1 MAVALFSSLVA
12 FLESSKYILIF
23 LGSFFEGS
31 AVMMATGLLWHIG
44 TVRFWPAYGA
54 LMAGDIL
61 SDIMWYFLGYFA
73 ARPFFAR
80 FGRFINA
87 TPEVIAKVERRFHT
101 YHMRILVIS
110 KLTMGLGLA
119 SVILTVAGML
129 RVPFVRYVAINV
141 LGGIIWILF
150 LMGVG
155 YYFGDVLQY
164 IPKDFQVAL
173 AIAVPFLFFFALR
186 TINKKLEAIDW

>member
-1 MAVALFSSLVA
+1 MAFFATFVA

-44 TVRFWPAYGA
+44 VVGFWPAYLA

-61 SDIMWYFLGYFA
+61 SDIMWYLIGYFA

-80 FGRFINA
+80 WGYLINA
-87 TPEVIAKVERRFHT
+87 TPEVIGKIERRFHR
-101 YHMRILVIS
+101 YHTRILVIS

-129 RVPFVRYVAINV
+129 RVSFVRYVTINV
-141 LGGIIWILF
+141 LCGIVWILF
-150 LMGVG
+150 LMGIG
-155 YYFGDVLQY
+155 YYFGNLLQY
-164 IPKDFQVAL
+164 VPKDFQIGI
-173 AIAVPFLFFFALR
+173 AIALPFAFFFTLK
-186 TINKKLEAIDW
+186 TINKKLAALDW

>member
-87 TPEVIAKVERRFHT
+87 TPEVIAKVERRFHK

-119 SVILTVAGML
+119 AVILTVAGML

-186 TINKKLEAIDW
+186 TINKKLATIDW